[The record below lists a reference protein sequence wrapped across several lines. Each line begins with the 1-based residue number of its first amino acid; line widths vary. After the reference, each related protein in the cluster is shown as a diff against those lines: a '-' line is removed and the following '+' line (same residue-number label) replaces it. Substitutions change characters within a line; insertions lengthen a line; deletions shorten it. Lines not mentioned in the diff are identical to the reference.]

1 MNIFSVIILVIAGI
15 GILNM
20 LLMAIYERTREIGI
34 LGAFGMKPGQISWL
48 FLLEGALMGLVA
60 VAFGVVLGLLL
71 NTVLGKVGLDF
82 AKFSSLTSYMALITG
97 RVYPSLGIEKLP
109 QRVITVVIIAIL
121 SALIPAREAAQREP
135 AEALHYV

>member
-1 MNIFSVIILVIAGI
+1 MDIFSVIILIIAGI

-48 FLLEGALMGLVA
+48 FLLEGAMIGLVG
-60 VAFGVVLGLLL
+60 VVFGVVIGLAMNIILGR
-71 NTVLGKVGLDF
+71 VGLDF
-82 AKFSSLTSYMALITG
+82 TQYGSMASYMALISG
-97 RVYPSLGIEKLP
+97 RVYPSLGVEKLP
-109 QRVITVVIIAIL
+109 QRVVTVIIISIL
-121 SALIPAREAAQREP
+121 SSLLPAREAAQREP